1 MSFHIRL
8 EYACWQ
14 LFHFWII
21 VKAFDRALLMIV
33 TVTDTVI
40 LIIFPH
46 LGQASCYGIG
56 MDLTMYGYCRYDRH

>member
-1 MSFHIRL
+1 M
-8 EYACWQ
+8 
-14 LFHFWII
+14 
-21 VKAFDRALLMIV
+21 KAFDRALLMIV